1 MLPRTWAYAAC
12 AFLLTALW
20 ATHTA
25 PVQAAEAPT
34 ITASVSETA
43 LAESVGKVNVRLT
56 LENPPT
62 VEDGEGYTGCRLRLN
77 SASVATSP
85 QDVTFS
91 NQKKLNPS
99 NDWSAEA
106 KLMTVVDDSLVE
118 GNESLVVEGHCTGSK
133 SGTEPSHEDLASRP
147 LTLTI
152 VDDDEPGAISL
163 SVSPDR
169 LGENGGEQAVTVTA
183 ETEDAPDSAVTIS
196 LDLGSGSYTV
206 TGTQS
211 IEIAASATSGSTA
224 LTFAPSD
231 DGNTSDDTVTIGGS
245 APGYTVA
252 GTSLTIEEPPASPPP
267 RILASVG
274 SSTLSESAGLVDV
287 RLTLENPPDTAAD
300 DEGYTG
306 CRLRLGAGGDA
317 ESPADVTFSNQKKLN
332 AGNGWSA
339 EAGLLSVVDD
349 ALVEGDESLVVEGH
363 CTGSKSGTQPSHESL
378 QSVPLTLTIRDNDLP
393 DIGLSVSP
401 DRIGERDGAQAVA
414 VTASTGHA
422 PESALTVNLDLGA
435 GAYDV
440 SGTQRIEIA
449 ADATSGST
457 TLTFTPRIDGNSSDD
472 EVSISG
478 TASGYTVTGTQLT
491 IAEPPA
497 GPPPRV
503 VASVA
508 ASTIAESAGSVN
520 VRLTLENPPEVVSD
534 RVGYTGC
541 RLRLGSGGE
550 AAEPADVT
558 FSNQKKLN
566 PGNGWTAEAGL
577 LTVVDDTLVEGNETL
592 VVEGHCTGDTGGP
605 DPSYSE
611 LASVPLTLTIED
623 DDKPAFALSVSPDRI
638 GEDLGAQA
646 VTVTATTQD
655 APDSA
660 LTVSLSL
667 GAGSYSVTGTQAIE
681 IGAGATRGTTTLTF
695 EPSDDS
701 NDTDDGV
708 SINGTASGYTVTPT
722 TLTINEPEVRMTPRI
737 VASTARATM
746 RESVGDVTVRLRL
759 EHPPENAAE
768 TDGYTGCRLRPG
780 SGGDAETPSDA
791 TFSGQLDLTS
801 SNGWS
806 AQAALL
812 TVVDDTARE
821 DDETLVVEGYCTGST
836 SGTDPTHS
844 ELESV
849 PLTLTIVDNDD
860 PVIRLSVSPI
870 NIFED
875 AGARVVTITA
885 ETDEAP
891 DTAVTV
897 TLILGAGSYSTTG
910 LRYIEIESGNTS
922 GSTDLTFEPEH
933 DGNRTDDSVSIDGS
947 ATGYFVIPSALI
959 ISDST
964 TDVPVVVASVENS
977 TLVESTGRVNVRL
990 TLDHPPETEA
1000 DGGYTGCRLRLG
1012 AGGEAETP
1020 ADVIFSNQKKLSPSN
1035 DWSAETQF
1043 MRVVDDDTYEGDETL
1058 VVEGY
1063 CTGTNR
1069 GVEPSHTALDFVP
1082 LTLTIED
1089 NDLPSISLTTNPRRI
1104 GEGGGRQAVT
1114 VTAWAEKAP
1123 EEDGVR
1129 VYLDL
1134 ESGSYTVTG
1143 SRSIWID
1150 RSERSGSTTLTFE
1163 PADDGNTTDDE
1174 IVIDGNASGYRVD
1187 ATQLTIRDSNNETA
1201 TPTALVPLFLN
1212 ATDPFRHG
1220 FVRVINRSTTEGEV
1234 RLTAIDD
1241 TGYQPASVSIRL
1253 GAAAAVQFNSED
1265 LENGNPEKGLAVGV
1279 GQGTG
1284 QWRLLFDSEMDLGAL
1299 AYVRTSDGFLT
1310 AVHDVAPLEQGDY
1323 RVATFNPGSNV
1334 DQVSTLRVVNTS
1346 PATAS
1351 VTVEGY
1357 EESGTSS
1364 SGVVRFDVPANTV
1377 REFTAAELETGAGLA
1392 SSLGSGTGKWRLA
1405 VRSEQSIVVM
1415 SLLESPEGY
1424 LTNLSSLPALP
1435 EGAGG
1440 VHPVPFFP
1448 AASDPSGRQGF
1459 VRLISRS
1466 PSIGNVSV
1474 RAFDRS
1480 DTDYAPLTI
1489 SLDAWETAHFNSDDL
1504 ELGNAS
1510 KGLTGSTGSGTGD
1523 WRLELTSALNIDALS
1538 YVRTTGGFLTSM
1550 HDIVPSVQGVHDVA
1564 TFNPGSNRL
1573 QVSRLLL
1580 INPENQDANVTIEG
1594 TDDDGASPGGT
1605 VAFTVAAGSVRVVD
1619 ASQLE
1624 SGGDDLSGA
1633 IGDGTGKWRLIVEA
1647 DRSILV
1653 VNLLSNP
1660 TGHITNL
1667 SSVPK

>member
-1 MLPRTWAYAAC
+1 MCTNFGIPFEGKIPDGRKSTSDQRYTVSLVIGSRGHPVAVIHCKDCGQTSRLASNEAVRPIARYFLSLSLPFVDCPNTDCQNHGVNLYEHWPPTGKGRSPYRGMGD
-12 AFLLTALW
+12 
-20 ATHTA
+20 HTA
-25 PVQAAEAPT
+25 RCKACDGLARSGGRASSISLGTPRRVVDSPETRNRWRTLLDALPAAHSIAG
-34 ITASVSETA
+34 ITGMLGVSYATYHGD
-43 LAESVGKVNVRLT
+43 LARLGARLNDYHAFRNARLLHPDT
-56 LENPPT
+56 PNRDRPISL
-62 VEDGEGYTGCRLRLN
+62 YTGEMTLPARF
-77 SASVATSP
+77 SAKR
-85 QDVTFS
+85 
-91 NQKKLNPS
+91 NG
-99 NDWSAEA
+99 A
-106 KLMTVVDDSLVE
+106 K
-118 GNESLVVEGHCTGSK
+118 
-133 SGTEPSHEDLASRP
+133 
-147 LTLTI
+147 
-152 VDDDEPGAISL
+152 SL
-163 SVSPDR
+163 SVI
-169 LGENGGEQAVTVTA
+169 VTVASAGGANFVLAAHPCFLPAVLCPDAATLA
-183 ETEDAPDSAVTIS
+183 ADGRRPPLESEWDALQHPFGDGSDRTLDKREDAVPADPIPDAFFVRAPYAALAHFLVVQKMLSRFRVIHNTIN
-196 LDLGSGSYTV
+196 
-206 TGTQS
+206 
-211 IEIAASATSGSTA
+211 AADGLFTA
-224 LTFAPSD
+224 AL
-231 DGNTSDDTVTIGGS
+231 
-245 APGYTVA
+245 VA
-252 GTSLTIEEPPASPPP
+252 YRD
-267 RILASVG
+267 RILAGQPRTAEVVLFSFAPPGGRLKTRPVG
-274 SSTLSESAGLVDV
+274 PPSAAP
-287 RLTLENPPDTAAD
+287 EI
-300 DEGYTG
+300 
-306 CRLRLGAGGDA
+306 
-317 ESPADVTFSNQKKLN
+317 SP
-332 AGNGWSA
+332 
-339 EAGLLSVVDD
+339 DD
-349 ALVEGDESLVVEGH
+349 AWRAAEERFAER
-363 CTGSKSGTQPSHESL
+363 P
-378 QSVPLTLTIRDNDLP
+378 VPAHLEKD
-393 DIGLSVSP
+393 GLSW
-401 DRIGERDGAQAVA
+401 D
-414 VTASTGHA
+414 H
-422 PESALTVNLDLGA
+422 
-435 GAYDV
+435 
-440 SGTQRIEIA
+440 
-449 ADATSGST
+449 
-457 TLTFTPRIDGNSSDD
+457 PR
-472 EVSISG
+472 
-478 TASGYTVTGTQLT
+478 
-491 IAEPPA
+491 
-497 GPPPRV
+497 
-503 VASVA
+503 
-508 ASTIAESAGSVN
+508 
-520 VRLTLENPPEVVSD
+520 
-534 RVGYTGC
+534 
-541 RLRLGSGGE
+541 
-550 AAEPADVT
+550 
-558 FSNQKKLN
+558 
-566 PGNGWTAEAGL
+566 
-577 LTVVDDTLVEGNETL
+577 
-592 VVEGHCTGDTGGP
+592 
-605 DPSYSE
+605 
-611 LASVPLTLTIED
+611 
-623 DDKPAFALSVSPDRI
+623 
-638 GEDLGAQA
+638 
-646 VTVTATTQD
+646 
-655 APDSA
+655 
-660 LTVSLSL
+660 
-667 GAGSYSVTGTQAIE
+667 
-681 IGAGATRGTTTLTF
+681 
-695 EPSDDS
+695 
-701 NDTDDGV
+701 
-708 SINGTASGYTVTPT
+708 VTPT

-1123 EEDGVR
+1123 EEDGAR

-1174 IVIDGNASGYRVD
+1174 IVIDGNASGYRVE
-1187 ATQLTIRDSNNETA
+1187 ATQLTIRDSDNETA
-1201 TPTALVPLFLN
+1201 TPKALVPLFLN

-1220 FVRVINRSTTEGEV
+1220 FVRVINRSTAEGEV

-1241 TGYQPASVSIRL
+1241 AGYQPASVSIRL
-1253 GAAAAVQFNSED
+1253 GAASAIQFNSED

-1284 QWRLLFDSEMDLGAL
+1284 QWRLLFDSELDLGVL

-1435 EGAGG
+1435 EGARG

-1538 YVRTTGGFLTSM
+1538 YVRTTSGFLTSM
-1550 HDIVPSVQGVHDVA
+1550 HDLVPSVQGVYSVA
-1564 TFNPGSNRL
+1564 TFNPASNLL

-1580 INPENQDANVTIEG
+1580 INPENRDANVTIEG

-1605 VAFTVAAGSVRVVD
+1605 VAFTVAAGSTRMLD

-1624 SGGDDLSGA
+1624 SGGDDLSGV
-1633 IGDGTGKWRLIVEA
+1633 IGDGTGKWRLSLEA
-1647 DRSILV
+1647 DQPILV
-1653 VNLLSNP
+1653 VNLLSSP
-1660 TGHITNL
+1660 TGHISNL
-1667 SSVPK
+1667 SSVPN